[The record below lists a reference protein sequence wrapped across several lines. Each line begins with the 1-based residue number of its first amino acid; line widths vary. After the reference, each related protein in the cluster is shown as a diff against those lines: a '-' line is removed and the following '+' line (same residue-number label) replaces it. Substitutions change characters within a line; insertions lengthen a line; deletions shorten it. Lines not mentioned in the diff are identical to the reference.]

1 LGKIAIYKWAFE
13 GMVMDYDYY
22 MTKALQQAAVA
33 LAAGEFPVGCVMVC
47 EDRIIATGARKNTT
61 GNSTNEVD
69 HAEMI
74 ALRRLYDLETK
85 INFKKV
91 VLFSTLEPCL
101 MCFGALLISDI
112 RKIVFA
118 YEDAMGGGTHCDLS
132 KLPPL
137 YKENQ
142 ISIIPH
148 ILRKESLHLL
158 KTFFSNPENTYLNDS
173 HLATY
178 TLRQ

>member
-1 LGKIAIYKWAFE
+1 
-13 GMVMDYDYY
+13 MDYEYY
-22 MTKALQQAAVA
+22 MKNALQQAEAA
-33 LAAGEFPVGCVMVC
+33 LAAGEFPVGCVMVY
-47 EDRIIATGARKNTT
+47 ENRIIATGARENST
-61 GNSTNEVD
+61 GDCTNEVD

-74 ALRRLYDLETK
+74 ALRRLCDLETT

-91 VLFSTLEPCL
+91 TLFSTLEPCL

-112 RKIVFA
+112 HEIVFA

-142 ISIIPH
+142 ITFIPN
-148 ILRKESLHLL
+148 ILRKKSLQLL
-158 KTFFSNPENTYLNDS
+158 KTFFLNPENTYLKDS
-173 HLATY
+173 LLATY